1 MNFRRFFDWPI
12 QAQVMA
18 GPVLFFIIS
27 LLLAAS
33 ATFAMFGVRQTQADM
48 EASYNFLANVNSLA
62 KMVVDM
68 ETGMRGYVLA
78 KDEDFLEPY
87 KQASSDIPGVLVELR
102 NYSQDRPDLIAKI
115 NTFELH
121 LWEWR
126 RVIAEPR
133 IEAVR
138 EGRLGTLT
146 LPDLEEG
153 KSFFDPIRV
162 AVEDIHAA
170 EQVVLARYTLASR
183 RAAQNMLVGMG
194 MILIL
199 GGISLFV
206 AFHIGHRIVGPV
218 RLLGKAADQVA
229 NDDFSIQLPEEG
241 HYELARTSRAFNQMV
256 SSINE
261 VRTKLLDQA
270 NALAAQAHAAERA
283 RSETDAVL
291 NSVQDAIFLVG
302 ADRQVLWANQRTQE
316 VFGVD
321 LLRMNGF
328 NRGEWIDAFGKVFTD
343 GEGMRSL
350 VINTFEHPGR
360 PVSEIV
366 AIKWPVARELMM
378 YSAPVTSQG
387 GEYYGRV
394 FAFRDV
400 TKEREVDRMKTEFI
414 SLVSHEFRTPLT
426 SIKGYTDLL
435 TSGEVGEISED
446 QKEFLQIVQTNAD
459 RLMALIND
467 LLDISRME
475 QGRVEL
481 REGTVDVVPLIQ
493 GSLVAMQLQV
503 QSKQQRLIM
512 NLDQPLPP
520 VRGDMA
526 RISQILTN
534 LLSNAHKYTLAGG
547 TITVSAAQE
556 GEMLR
561 VSIADTGVGLT
572 EEEQLHLFTR
582 FYRAKNSATQDV
594 GGTGLG
600 LSITRMLVE
609 MHGGTIT
616 VQSQPGKGSTFSF
629 TLPIATD
636 AALPVIEPV
645 PSVVHSSVGEL
656 ILVVEDEPDMAEL
669 NRWHLTRA
677 GYHVLIASNARE
689 GLEMAKDYAPDL
701 ILLDVLMPGTDG
713 LTLLDWLKRDPATA
727 SIPVL
732 LLSIL
737 PDDGQGRVLG
747 AVDYLNKPITSDFLL
762 TRIGSILSAQRS
774 PLILLVGCNVAE
786 CQHIRNELE
795 RRGYRTM
802 TATGE
807 DEVLQAV
814 DEQHPDLLVLDLQ
827 ESDIDA
833 AKILRAVRS
842 KDQAY
847 HLPVIFMV
855 GVTGADDAGGSDTE
869 LSELLALNHAQFL
882 TKPFPIEELAHAI
895 ANQHAKQHALS

>member
-1 MNFRRFFDWPI
+1 MNLRRFFDWPI
-12 QAQVMA
+12 QAQVLT

-33 ATFAMFGVRQTQADM
+33 ATYAMFGARQTQADM
-48 EASYNFLANVNSLA
+48 EASYTFLANVDALA

-68 ETGMRGYVLA
+68 ETGMRGYILA
-78 KDEDFLEPY
+78 KDEDFLKPY
-87 KQASSDIPGVLVELR
+87 NQAASDIPGVLVELR
-102 NYSQDRPDLIAKI
+102 NYAKARPDLVAKI
-115 NTFELH
+115 DVFELQ

-133 IEAVR
+133 IKAVG

-146 LPDLEEG
+146 LPELEEG
-153 KSFFDPIRV
+153 KSFFDPIRT

-183 RAAQNMLVGMG
+183 RTVQNMLVGMG
-194 MILIL
+194 TILIL

-206 AFHIGHRIVGPV
+206 AFQIGHRIVEPV

-241 HYELARTSRAFNQMV
+241 HFELARTSRAFNHMV
-256 SSINE
+256 RSLNE
-261 VRTKLLDQA
+261 ARTKLLDQA

-321 LLRMNGF
+321 LTKMNGL
-328 NRGEWIDAFGKVFTD
+328 NRGEWINAFGKVFTD

-350 VINTFEHPGR
+350 VINTFEHPDR
-360 PVSEIV
+360 PVLEIV
-366 AIKWPVARELMM
+366 AIKWPTVRELMM
-378 YSAPVTSQG
+378 YSAPVTGQS
-387 GEYYGRV
+387 GEYHGRV
-394 FAFRDV
+394 FAFRDI
-400 TKEREVDRMKTEFI
+400 TKEREVDRMKTEFV

-435 TSGEVGEISED
+435 TSGEVGELSED

-467 LLDISRME
+467 LLDISRLE

-481 REGTVDVVPLIQ
+481 REGAVDVAPLIQ
-493 GSLVAMQLQV
+493 SSLLAMQLQM
-503 QSKQQRLIM
+503 QSKQQRLIT
-512 NLDQPLPP
+512 NLEQPLPL
-520 VRGDMA
+520 VRGDIV
-526 RISQILTN
+526 RISQILNN
-534 LLSNAHKYTLAGG
+534 LLSNAHKYTPPGG
-547 TITVSAAQE
+547 TITISAAPE

-561 VSIADTGVGLT
+561 VSVADTGVGLT
-572 EEEQLHLFTR
+572 EEEQSHLFTR

-629 TLPIATD
+629 TLPTAVD
-636 AALPVIEPV
+636 AAPVVAEPV
-645 PSVVHSSVGEL
+645 LSTLQSPVGEL

-677 GYHVLIASNARE
+677 GYHVLIASNAKE
-689 GLEMAKDYAPDL
+689 GLEMARDYAPDL

-713 LTLLDWLKRDPATA
+713 LTLLDWLKRDPTTA

-732 LLSIL
+732 LLSIM
-737 PDDGQGRVLG
+737 PDDGQGRILG

-774 PLILLVGCNVAE
+774 PLILLADCQVAE
-786 CQHIRNELE
+786 CEHIRSELE
-795 RRGYRTM
+795 RSGYRTM
-802 TATGE
+802 TASGE

-814 DEQHPDLLVLDLQ
+814 DEQRPDLLVLDLQ
-827 ESDIDA
+827 ESDLKA
-833 AKILRAVRS
+833 ASILRAVRS
-842 KDQAY
+842 NDQAY

-855 GVTGADDAGGSDTE
+855 GVTGVNSAAASDTE

-882 TKPFPIEELAHAI
+882 TKPFSIEELADAI
-895 ANQHAKQHALS
+895 ANQHSKQRALP